1 MNGFGSQAYEYG
13 DVHLYP
19 SAIVIPSLLDIER
32 VAIVDPDVRAG
43 PRLGDTWFWQISH
56 QVFYWIGSATTDAPL
71 DGASYL
77 ASAVDWPVALSNR
90 I

>member
-32 VAIVDPDVRAG
+32 AAIVDPDVREG
-43 PRLGDTWFWQISH
+43 PRLGDT
-56 QVFYWIGSATTDAPL
+56 
-71 DGASYL
+71 
-77 ASAVDWPVALSNR
+77 
-90 I
+90 